1 MKRRSLAEGLVSPE
15 ALDFIEAGAPQP
27 QSRLKESTPKPE
39 KKAPRPK
46 QNRKTAEPESVVPL
60 ITQSY
65 RLPVSLVS
73 TLMRASMERKI
84 ARLKPWSQQDI
95 VAEALTKWLQTSYT
109 SK

>member
-1 MKRRSLAEGLVSPE
+1 MKRKLLAEAIAPE
-15 ALDFIEAGAPQP
+15 ALDFIEAGTPQP
-27 QSRLKESTPKPE
+27 QRRLSEAAPSPE

-46 QNRKTAEPESVVPL
+46 QKTETPEPESVVPL

-65 RLPVSLVS
+65 RLPVALVS
-73 TLMRASMERKI
+73 TLMRASMERKL

-95 VAEALTKWLQTSYT
+95 VTEAVTKWLQTHA